1 MFEPH
6 ESHESH
12 EPHEPG
18 GAGADG
24 ARRDEPGA
32 ARAAPDERDLAGVY
46 AYACQLFDAGDHAR
60 AQRFYQLL
68 ALLAPARADH
78 WVALGLT
85 CQRLSEHDDALACFE
100 RAASLCG
107 DDPRLAYY
115 TGLSHQLMGATA
127 RAQAAFRVALARCAG
142 HPQYETLATSVRR
155 QVEQGL
161 PRRPAPTEVPR

>member
-6 ESHESH
+6 GLE
-12 EPHEPG
+12 

-24 ARRDEPGA
+24 ARRDAEGSVRTA
-32 ARAAPDERDLAGVY
+32 LDERDLAGVY
-46 AYACQLFDAGDHAR
+46 AYACQLFDAGDYAR

-78 WVALGLT
+78 WMALGLT
-85 CQRLSEHDDALACFE
+85 CQRLSEHDDAIACFE
-100 RAASLCG
+100 RAAPLCG

-142 HPQYETLATSVRR
+142 HPQYEALATSVRR
-155 QVEQGL
+155 QVERGL
-161 PRRPAPTEVPR
+161 PRRSAPTEEAR